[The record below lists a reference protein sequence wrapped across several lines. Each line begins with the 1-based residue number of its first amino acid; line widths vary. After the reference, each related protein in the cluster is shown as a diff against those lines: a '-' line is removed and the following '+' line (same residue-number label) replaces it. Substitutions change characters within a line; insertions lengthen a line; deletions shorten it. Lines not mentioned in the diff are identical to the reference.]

1 VYPSIA
7 WWSGGES
14 ALEHADASFIR
25 WASHDF
31 STDWGLRDV
40 AANDPLYD
48 PISYH
53 QGSVWPLFTGWM
65 SMAEYRSGRALG
77 GYVHL
82 MQNADLTM
90 AQDPGAVTE
99 LLSGDFF
106 VPFGRSTSHQ
116 LWSSAMVMTPALR
129 GLFGIDVDALEHIV
143 RVSPHL
149 PAEWNEAVVERVHVG
164 DSVCTLQYVRR
175 AGVMMVTVKTLSGAP
190 IRLTSLAAGTK
201 SAGDGASVS
210 IPLPAVEVGVGHGL
224 PLPGARTSQMKV
236 LTEAQEGRSLR
247 LELEGMAG
255 TTGEFRLRRNEAGL
269 KLHVEGGVILEE
281 RVRVSFPAG
290 DGYRRQVLILS
301 W

>member
-175 AGVMMVTVKTLSGAP
+175 AGAMMVTVKTLSGAP